1 MRAVAAL
8 AAALLVATSVHAH
21 TYEMYGRNIETGES
35 VLAVLK
41 TQNGTDHL
49 TGYVWDRRH
58 KVCVSGDWSG
68 KGMVRAAGAGN
79 RVYDLEVVE

>member
-1 MRAVAAL
+1 MKTIILAL
-8 AAALLVATSVHAH
+8 AVTLTSANAMAYS
-21 TYEMYGRNIETGES
+21 YEMYGYNIETGES

-68 KGMVRAAGAGN
+68 KGMVRAAGIGN
-79 RVYDLEVVE
+79 RVYDLEVPE